1 MRPAALKEAWELPEN
16 SRIRPVLRIKNV
28 RANHPAHEFAM
39 PTSLEYTFL
48 HGADNPTGPLPK
60 PERVQP
66 QALARAPL
74 PSSDQTHYDG
84 HNPGSVLTRPIPPR
98 RYNT

>member
-1 MRPAALKEAWELPEN
+1 MRPVWLKEAWDTPEN
-16 SRIRPVLRIKNV
+16 LRIRPILRIKNV

-48 HGADNPTGPLPK
+48 HGADGPNHAG
-60 PERVQP
+60 RN
-66 QALARAPL
+66 R
-74 PSSDQTHYDG
+74 
-84 HNPGSVLTRPIPPR
+84 GSVLTRPIPPR